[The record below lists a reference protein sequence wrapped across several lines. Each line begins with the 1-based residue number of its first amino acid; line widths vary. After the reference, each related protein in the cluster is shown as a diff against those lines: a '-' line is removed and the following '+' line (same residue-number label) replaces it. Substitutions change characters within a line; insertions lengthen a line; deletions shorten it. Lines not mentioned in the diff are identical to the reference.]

1 MARAVHVDCSEACIM
16 ETSDERNRRMSK
28 KMHLLLVLFSTLFVL
43 GMATFIESSAW
54 AKAGGGGSKGSR
66 GSKSFSSPQMPSSP
80 SPGSPGM
87 STPGRNPLPT
97 SPTQPSGAFLS
108 RSPFMQGLAGGL
120 AGGMIGSLL
129 FGGMGH
135 ASPGGVAG
143 GGIGFFEIALLGLLL
158 YLAYRFF
165 NKRRVQNAPV
175 SAYHADG
182 GSPQPGASSSYLQPG
197 TQYGSIP
204 VPAPAPGYGELGRGL
219 DHIQRS
225 DPAFE
230 EDRFK
235 ETVQDIFFRSQAGW
249 TNRSL
254 DGLEGILSN
263 EMAAHFRQE
272 FESMKQRGVINH
284 LENIAIRRVEL
295 AEAWQE
301 AGKDYITVLI
311 TANLLD
317 YVVDARTREV
327 VEGDKLNPVKF
338 QEFWTLC
345 RDIGSS
351 RWQLSAINQVER

>member
-1 MARAVHVDCSEACIM
+1 
-16 ETSDERNRRMSK
+16 MSK
-28 KMHLLLVLFSTLFVL
+28 KMHLLLVFSTLFVF

-54 AKAGGGGSKGSR
+54 AKAGGGGSAGSR

-97 SPTQPSGAFLS
+97 GSTQPSGGFLS

-129 FGGMGH
+129 FGGTGH

-143 GGIGFFEIALLGLLL
+143 GSIGFFEIALLGLLL

-165 NKRRVQNAPV
+165 KKRRVQNAPV
-175 SAYHADG
+175 SAYYSDG
-182 GSPQPGASSSYLQPG
+182 GSPQPGASLSYLQTE

-204 VPAPAPGYGELGRGL
+204 ASAPAPGYGELGRGL
-219 DHIQRS
+219 DHIKRS

-235 ETVQDIFFRSQAGW
+235 DTVQDLFFRIQAGW

-254 DGLEGILSN
+254 DGIEGILTD
-263 EMAAHFRQE
+263 EMATFFRRE
-272 FESMKQRGVINH
+272 FESMRQKGLINR
-284 LENIAIRRVEL
+284 LENIAIRKVEL

-301 AGKDYITVLI
+301 AGKDYVTVLI

-317 YVVDARTREV
+317 YVVDATTREV

-338 QEFWTLC
+338 QELWTLC
-345 RDIGSS
+345 RDIGSA
-351 RWQLSAINQVER
+351 RWQLSAINQLER